1 MGASALRMKH
11 CGKTILALNRCK
23 CSEDEISGG
32 RAVLTLNG
40 CKCSKDETSGGRVI
54 LAYNE
59 CKYSEDETSSGRVV
73 LAHNMCKLSD
83 DKTSDGRA
91 VFAHNGCKCSE
102 EETSGDRAILALN
115 RCKTIL
121 AHNGCKWS
129 EDETFVV
136 EPFLPTTDASALRRK
151 YLVVESFLPTTEV
164 EKKQTYIVHM
174 AKHEM
179 PENFDE
185 HLYWYD
191 SSLQSVSDSAEML
204 YTYNNVIHGYS
215 TQLTAEEVESL
226 EGRPGVLAV
235 LPEERYEIHTTRT
248 PEFLGLGKSSEF
260 FPEPDSVSDIII
272 GMLDT
277 GVWPESKSFDDSGL
291 GPVPS
296 RWKGKCEVRK
306 NFNASS
312 CNRKLIGARFFSK
325 GYEAATGPI
334 NKTRESKSPRDDK
347 GHGTHTSTT
356 AAGSVVDGAS
366 LFGYASGTARGMA
379 TRARVSTYKVCWI
392 GGCFGTDILAG
403 MDKAL
408 EDGVNILSISLGGGV
423 SDYYRNSIAI
433 GAFTA
438 MERGILVSCSAG
450 NSGPSSYRRS
460 LSNSAPWII
469 TVGAGT
475 LDRDFRAYVNL
486 GNGKTFSGASL
497 YGGKP
502 LQDSLLP
509 LVYAGN
515 ASNVTE
521 GNYCLEGTLIPEK
534 VAGKIV
540 LCDGDF
546 GGSVQMGMVVK
557 DAGGVGMIV
566 ANIEVGY
573 ELFAHPHLLPATDVG
588 PIIGNTIRDY
598 FLSDPNPTAT
608 IIFGG
613 TKLGIQRSPVVATF
627 SSRGPN
633 LVTPEI
639 LKPDLIAPG
648 VNILAGWSG
657 AFGPSYLSVDTRR
670 VEFNIISGTSMA
682 CPHVSGL
689 SALLKAAHPEW
700 SSAAIRSALMT
711 TAYTAYKN
719 GEKLIDFANGK
730 PSTPFDHGA
739 GHVDPLTAFDPGL
752 VYDITLNDYLN
763 FLCASNYSPTQIRI
777 IARSNFTCDMSK
789 TYSIADLNYPSF
801 AVLLQTAPGE
811 GGGGSGVV
819 KYTRTLTNVGSPATY
834 KTWVSSETESVKI
847 AVEPESLSFRELNE
861 KKTYTVTFTAD
872 SMPSGTSSFA
882 RLEWSDGK
890 HKVGSPIAF
899 IWI

>member
-1 MGASALRMKH
+1 MWDSEMGPRNNDENLCGQKRKQYLLFLLYKLKQSVAKETCKNHNRLVKMK
-11 CGKTILALNRCK
+11 KPRFLMFLLLILFLEFFN
-23 CSEDEISGG
+23 
-32 RAVLTLNG
+32 
-40 CKCSKDETSGGRVI
+40 
-54 LAYNE
+54 
-59 CKYSEDETSSGRVV
+59 V
-73 LAHNMCKLSD
+73 LA
-83 DKTSDGRA
+83 
-91 VFAHNGCKCSE
+91 
-102 EETSGDRAILALN
+102 
-115 RCKTIL
+115 
-121 AHNGCKWS
+121 
-129 EDETFVV
+129 
-136 EPFLPTTDASALRRK
+136 
-151 YLVVESFLPTTEV
+151 EV

-185 HLYWYD
+185 HLHWYD
-191 SSLQSVSDSAEML
+191 SSLKSVSDSAEML

-215 TQLTAEEVESL
+215 TRLTAEEAESL

-248 PEFLGLGKSSEF
+248 PEFLGLGKSSEL
-260 FPEPDSVSDIII
+260 FPEPDSVSDVII

-296 RWKGKCEVRK
+296 RWKGKCQVRK

-312 CNRKLIGARFFSK
+312 CNRKLIGARFFSR

-334 NKTRESKSPRDDK
+334 NKTRESKSPRDDH

-366 LFGYASGTARGMA
+366 LFGYAAGTARGMA
-379 TRARVSTYKVCWI
+379 TRARVATYKVCWI
-392 GGCFGTDILAG
+392 GGCLDSDILAG

-408 EDGVNILSISLGGGV
+408 EDGVNILSISLGGG
-423 SDYYRNSIAI
+423 DPRYYRNSVAI
-433 GAFTA
+433 GAFMA

-450 NSGPSSYRRS
+450 NSGPRS
-460 LSNSAPWII
+460 FTLSNVAPWII

-475 LDRDFRAYVNL
+475 LDRDFPTYVSL
-486 GNGKTFSGASL
+486 GNGKNFSGVSL
-497 YGGKP
+497 YSGKP
-502 LQDSLLP
+502 LPDSLLP

-515 ASNVTE
+515 SSNITGE
-521 GNYCLEGTLIPEK
+521 NYCQKGTLIPEK
-534 VAGKIV
+534 VTGKIV
-540 LCDGDF
+540 LCDRVFGD
-546 GGSVQMGMVVK
+546 SVRKGTVVK

-566 ANIEVGY
+566 ANTAVGD
-573 ELFAHPHLLPATDVG
+573 EQISNAHLLPAADVG
-588 PIIGNTIRDY
+588 PVSGNMIRDY
-598 FLSDPNPTAT
+598 SLSDPNPTAT

-648 VNILAGWSG
+648 VNILAGWIG
-657 AFGPSYLSVDTRR
+657 TIGPSSLSEDYRL
-670 VEFNIISGTSMA
+670 VEFNVISGTSMS

-689 SALLKAAHPEW
+689 AALLKAAHPEW
-700 SSAAIRSALMT
+700 SWAAIRSALMT
-711 TAYTAYKN
+711 TAYTTYKN

-739 GHVDPLTAFDPGL
+739 GHVDPVAAFDPGL

-801 AVLLQTAPGE
+801 AVLLQTALGE

-819 KYTRTLTNVGSPATY
+819 KYTRTLTNVGSPGTY
-834 KTWVSSETESVKI
+834 TTWVSSETESVKI
-847 AVEPESLSFRELNE
+847 AIEPESLSFGELNE
-861 KKTYTVTFTAD
+861 KKMYTITFTAD

-882 RLEWSDGK
+882 HLEWSDGK
-890 HKVGSPIAF
+890 HKVSSPIAF